1 MKTVKRISELGKAV
15 DFARDSKTDVIVADI
30 ATDHGYLAEYLS
42 KQSWVKRVIAS
53 DISQKCLDKVIKL
66 IETNNLKN
74 IETIVGD
81 GLIPLEKVDI
91 SVIAGVGGWEI
102 IKMLKNQNALANG
115 NNKCDVFVLQP
126 AQNVVELREW
136 LFDNEFFVIKDY
148 VIEDAERFYPIII
161 VDVSKKQINEKNVY
175 NLWIGRDNLLESPD
189 FVAYLKDTLTFLEF
203 IDGLSENRI
212 EQDKELKEKYE
223 LKLIIEKLLN
233 K

>member
-15 DFARDSKTDVIVADI
+15 DFVRDIKTDVIVADI

-42 KQSWVKRVIAS
+42 KQSWVKKVVAS
-53 DISQKCLDKVIKL
+53 DISKKCLDKVIKL

-102 IKMLKNQNALANG
+102 IKMLKTQNAMANG
-115 NNKCDVFVLQP
+115 DNKCDVFVLQP

-136 LFDNEFFVIKDY
+136 LFDNEIFVIKDY

-161 VDVSKKQINEKNVY
+161 VDVSKKQSNEKSVY
-175 NLWIGRDNLLESPD
+175 NLWIGRDNTLESQD
-189 FVAYLKDTLTFLEF
+189 FVAFLKDMLTFLEF
-203 IDGLSENRI
+203 IDGLSKNRI
-212 EQDKELKEKYE
+212 EQDEELKEKYE